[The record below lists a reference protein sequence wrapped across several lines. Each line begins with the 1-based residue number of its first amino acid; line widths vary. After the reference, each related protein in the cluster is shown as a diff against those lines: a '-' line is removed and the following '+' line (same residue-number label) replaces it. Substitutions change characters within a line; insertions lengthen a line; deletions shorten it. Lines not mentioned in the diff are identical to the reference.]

1 MKNSPTFY
9 SGKVTSSDMNKLF
22 TVKLHTP
29 EYIRLRMISDIVGVP
44 FDEVI
49 TVILSFG
56 FERFEQEFNCSF
68 GIQEIQS

>member
-1 MKNSPTFY
+1 MKNSLHFY
-9 SGKVTSSDMNKLF
+9 SGKVTSSDMNKF
-22 TVKLHTP
+22 YTVKLHTP
-29 EYIRLRMISDIVGVP
+29 EYIRLRMISDVVGVS

-49 TVILSFG
+49 VVILSFG

>member
-1 MKNSPTFY
+1 MNNSNTFY
-9 SGKVTSSDMNKLF
+9 SGKVTSSDMNKLY
-22 TVKLHTP
+22 TVKLQTP
-29 EYIRLRMISDIVGVP
+29 EYIRLRMISDVIGVP

-68 GIQEIQS
+68 GIQEI